1 MMSDYRFDGRV
12 AVVTGAGRGIGR
24 AHALLLAAR
33 GAKVVVNDLG
43 GDKLGFGAD
52 EGPAQEVVEEITAA
66 GGSAIANTDNVG
78 SPDGCRALIAQ
89 AVETFGGIDILV
101 NNAGISVFAG
111 PAEVDEGNYERT
123 MSVHVGGSMFC
134 TSAAWPHFVE
144 QGYGRVVMTT
154 STGMFGLPDNLTY
167 ATAKGAVVGMAR
179 SMTIAAGDTDIKIN
193 CLAPAAATRRG
204 DQKSSISA
212 AASQNAA
219 MPHMDTSW
227 VSPMMA
233 YLAHEDCQARG
244 EIYGAGG
251 GRFTRIFIGE
261 GPGYVHEGDEV
272 PTVEEVADNW
282 AKINDETGYYVPV
295 SLMDWSGHFM
305 AHRRS

>member
-1 MMSDYRFDGRV
+1 MSEYRFDGRV

-52 EGPAQEVVEEITAA
+52 EGPAHGVVEEIAAA
-66 GGSAIANTDNVG
+66 GGTAVADTANIGTEEG
-78 SPDGCRALIAQ
+78 ARGLIDH
-89 AVETFGGIDILV
+89 AVTEFGGIDIVV

-111 PAEVDEGNYERT
+111 PLEVDYANYERT
-123 MSVHVGGSMFC
+123 MAVHVAGSLF
-134 TSAAWPHFVE
+134 TTVAAWPHFVE

-154 STGMFGLPDNLTY
+154 STGVFGLPDNLTY
-167 ATAKGAVVGMAR
+167 ATAKGAVIGMAR
-179 SMTIAAGDTDIKIN
+179 SMTVAAGDSDIRIN
-193 CLAPAAATRRG
+193 ILSPAAMTRRG

-212 AASQNAA
+212 TAAQQAA
-219 MPHMDTSW
+219 LAYMDPAW

-251 GRFTRIFIGE
+251 GPIHAAIHRR
-261 GPGYVHEGDEV
+261 GPGLR
-272 PTVEEVADNW
+272 A
-282 AKINDETGYYVPV
+282 
-295 SLMDWSGHFM
+295 
-305 AHRRS
+305 RRR